1 MIFYRMIRIKW
12 QTWNVN
18 WVCFVS
24 GHVSPPRPGA
34 GSGIEASDVRRL
46 GNVICGILMH
56 GPSPG
61 SSDHWTPCGQPRG
74 DLPTPGHSGHSAP
87 GISHWLHKLNAWISP
102 PSSIHI
108 ISAIIIIVPFQ
119 GWIECWMEAWR
130 RSEAGAPGFL
140 WFGLALYPMC
150 TLVTSRSMEN
160 ISISDPPASEVWHQD
175 ACLITNHFVKSPSHF
190 KMEQVSLTFHN

>member
-1 MIFYRMIRIKW
+1 MIFYRMISIKW

-18 WVCFVS
+18 WVCAVS

-61 SSDHWTPCGQPRG
+61 SSDHWTLDTKHRVVRG
-74 DLPTPGHSGHSAP
+74 DLTTPGHSRYSAP

-108 ISAIIIIVPFQ
+108 ISPIIIIIVPFQ
-119 GWIECWMEAWR
+119 CWTESWMEAWS
-130 RSEAGAPGFL
+130 RSEAGAPGVFMPWL
-140 WFGLALYPMC
+140 CVCIPCAL
-150 TLVTSRSMEN
+150 S
-160 ISISDPPASEVWHQD
+160 
-175 ACLITNHFVKSPSHF
+175 
-190 KMEQVSLTFHN
+190 